1 MPIYQIVGA
10 PKAESQV
17 IYLAR
22 NSENR
27 IAASIIIY
35 NLHIRLSDLSMWNV
49 MVCCRH
55 DTEVKL

>member
-17 IYLAR
+17 IYLAK

-27 IAASIIIY
+27 IAA
-35 NLHIRLSDLSMWNV
+35 
-49 MVCCRH
+49 
-55 DTEVKL
+55 